1 MRFTST
7 LKSKKKC
14 SIHETICVLALKE
27 STKIAYVSTQID
39 LGRLPNELP
48 TEDIYV
54 GIDLVNAVGNGRG
67 VFNKRQL
74 FKTKP
79 NHAALVPLS
88 GVLPADTCDT
98 TPPLIANGLKV
109 TFSLF

>member
-1 MRFTST
+1 LRC
-7 LKSKKKC
+7 L
-14 SIHETICVLALKE
+14 
-27 STKIAYVSTQID
+27 

-48 TEDIYV
+48 TADIYV
-54 GIDLVNAVGNGRG
+54 GIDLVNPVGNGRG

-98 TPPLIANGLKV
+98 TPPLIANGLEVRSDFIYPSKTRYAFV
-109 TFSLF
+109 NVCDEICMQSINLFERC